1 MQQIRRI
8 PEAEL
13 ERLARRQ
20 LSDYDAHQPGTVFDG
35 TGIGLSLD
43 DAYRL
48 QIRTVRLRLARGE
61 RVAGY
66 KIGCVSEAIRRQL
79 GIEHPVFGHVFE
91 GEIHTSPVLLRTT
104 SFSHPGIEGE
114 FAVRL
119 SRPVRDPAELRE
131 APDRFVREVFPVIEL
146 HNYLF
151 RGTEPSAAELVANN
165 ALHAGVVRPSGP
177 GARAPRSP
185 IEVRVSVG
193 SSVDARA
200 VVDPL
205 ATLPELVVRLAEF
218 GIRPAAGDLLLT
230 GSPLP
235 LYAVGGGDVVTVRCA
250 GLATVEATFG
260 SA

>member
-1 MQQIRRI
+1 MQQFRQI
-8 PEAEL
+8 PGAEL

-20 LSDYDAHQPGTVFDG
+20 LSDYDAHSPGTVFDG
-35 TGIGLSLD
+35 KGIGLSLD

-48 QIRTVRLRLARGE
+48 QIRTVRLRRGRGE

-79 GIEHPVFGHVFE
+79 GIKHPVFGHVFE
-91 GEIHTSPVLLRTT
+91 AEIHTSPAVLEAT

-119 SRPVRDPAELRE
+119 SRQVRDPAELRE
-131 APDRFVREVFPVIEL
+131 APQRFVREVFPVIEL

-151 RGTEPSAAELVANN
+151 RGPEPSAAELVANN

-177 GARAPRSP
+177 GVRAPTSP
-185 IEVRVSVG
+185 LEVRVSVG
-193 SSVDARA
+193 SSVDASA

-235 LYAVGGGDVVTVRCA
+235 LYAVESGDVVRVHCP
-250 GLATVEATFG
+250 GWGTVEATF
-260 SA
+260 